1 MITNLMTLGYNYAR
15 RRLNSLSEIVSTLTQ
30 FGRIVTCNT
39 SRLCWSLALR
49 GREKSLNCLSPFTK
63 FTGMVNQ
70 EDRKT
75 FDTYAQFTL
84 WYSGCTHF
92 INTYFKIYTEYKSL
106 YPGGNTEVKG
116 IGGLIKP
123 QGIETIILDLED
135 NTDKIH
141 NLNLENVY

>member
-1 MITNLMTLGYNYAR
+1 
-15 RRLNSLSEIVSTLTQ
+15 
-30 FGRIVTCNT
+30 
-39 SRLCWSLALR
+39 
-49 GREKSLNCLSPFTK
+49 
-63 FTGMVNQ
+63 MVNQ

-84 WYSGCTHF
+84 WYSGCTPL

-123 QGIETIILDLED
+123 QGIETIILGLED

-141 NLNLENVY
+141 NLNLENVYYFPDAPNLLISPQKQSQGRGQYKFDR